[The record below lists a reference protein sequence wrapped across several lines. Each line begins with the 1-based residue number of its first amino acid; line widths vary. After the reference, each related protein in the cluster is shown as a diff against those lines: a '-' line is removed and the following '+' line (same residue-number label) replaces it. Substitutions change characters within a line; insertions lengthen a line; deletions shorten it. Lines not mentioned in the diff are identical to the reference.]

1 MLFYM
6 LYMPAKME
14 DLVVFNVHVNVS
26 ISKVMSV
33 HYIHVIFIY
42 YSTCTCLHGGGQ
54 YVSMG

>member
-1 MLFYM
+1 M